1 MDKAIHTLK
10 QKSSESFLFFII
22 QLILFHLSSFLLMW
36 ITYSKGVSI
45 IVNIVL
51 AVFLVFFVQNGIEL
65 NNLMALSENDVTD
78 TDLDAKPV

>member
-1 MDKAIHTLK
+1 
-10 QKSSESFLFFII
+10 
-22 QLILFHLSSFLLMW
+22 MW